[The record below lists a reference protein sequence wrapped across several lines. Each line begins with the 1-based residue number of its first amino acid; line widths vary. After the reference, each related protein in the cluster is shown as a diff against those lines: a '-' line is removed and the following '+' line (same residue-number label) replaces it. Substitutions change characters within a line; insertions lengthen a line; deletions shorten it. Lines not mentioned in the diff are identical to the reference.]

1 MLTQC
6 SHCKKT
12 FNISIEELRTSPTV
26 LCCANC
32 EEMLGKLKL
41 FKTNF
46 FFSGEK
52 NSSSHFVLWLLGCV
66 ACVVLFVAQVYLV
79 ERDKL
84 SQNPEQR
91 VWLEKICQ
99 SLHCRVPVYK
109 NLDEFEILH
118 GDFQLQDNHYL
129 FQTVLSNQADF
140 AQRYPRI
147 KLKLMDFSGHTFAE
161 RVFYPREYLGAEPSQ
176 LMPASETI
184 EVNLNIALPAQK
196 VGGYTF
202 ELI

>member
-41 FKTNF
+41 FNTNF
-46 FFSGEK
+46 FFSSEK
-52 NSSSHFVLWLLGCV
+52 NSSSHFALWLLGCI

-79 ERDKL
+79 EQDKL
-84 SQNPEQR
+84 SQNPQQR

-118 GDFQLQDNHYL
+118 GDFQLQNNHYL

-147 KLKLMDFSGHTFAE
+147 KLTLMDFNGHTFAE
-161 RVFYPREYLGAEPSQ
+161 RVFYPREYLGTEPPQ
-176 LMPASETI
+176 LMSASETI